1 MSDNSGGSSV
11 EKEGHSIGI
20 WHCLYGRRKALA
32 IDSSAQTQERYP
44 MEMEASGHLDTVPQT

>member
-1 MSDNSGGSSV
+1 MSDNSGGSSI
-11 EKEGHSIGI
+11 EKEGQSIGT

-32 IDSSAQTQERYP
+32 IDNSAQTQERYH